1 MKKALTVLGLAGAL
15 ALSLGLAACGNNG
28 TGTGG
33 DKFEDLT
40 TAESVYGFSAAS
52 AGMLISAMEGGEA
65 QSFAAAYRGGYEGG
79 FGEGNFGEG
88 NFGSGEGAGAQQG
101 AGTEQGAGQ
110 ADFSELDGYMALIES
125 LLSDGGFGVREG
137 ASEREGYEYTMV
149 VTWRDLAGEKLE
161 YTMHYNRL
169 FTKTDRDDRDDR
181 DDWDDWDEIWEDEY
195 EEEYALEG
203 VLVVDGQ
210 DYPVRGTRSVE
221 EEGNESESETELRVD
236 LGGRTML
243 VEQESESE
251 GREQEQEYVYSVY
264 EGRRLVERSA
274 FSYEQEEGETEI
286 KMLTVKDGVTQAF
299 YFERERVR
307 GQERVLL
314 RVGSGRDAKTY
325 IVQAHTGADGQTSYT
340 YESIERYR

>member
-65 QSFAAAYRGGYEGG
+65 QSFAASYRGGYEGG

-88 NFGSGEGAGAQQG
+88 NFGSGEGAGGAQ
-101 AGTEQGAGQ
+101 Q

-169 FTKTDRDDRDDR
+169 FTRSDRDDRDDR
-181 DDWDDWDEIWEDEY
+181 DDWDEIWEDEY

-340 YESIERYR
+340 YESLERTR

>member
-65 QSFAAAYRGGYEGG
+65 KSFAASYRGGYEGG

-88 NFGSGEGAGAQQG
+88 DFGGGEGAGDTQQG

-137 ASEREGYEYTMV
+137 ASAREGYEYTMV

-169 FTKTDRDDRDDR
+169 FTKADHD
-181 DDWDDWDEIWEDEY
+181 DDWDDIWENEY
-195 EEEYALEG
+195 EEEYVLEG

-264 EGRRLVERSA
+264 EGRQLIERSA

-340 YESIERYR
+340 YESLERIR

>member
-15 ALSLGLAACGNNG
+15 ALSLGLAACGSGG
-28 TGTGG
+28 TG

-65 QSFAAAYRGGYEGG
+65 QAFAASYRGGYEGG
-79 FGEGNFGEG
+79 FGERD
-88 NFGSGEGAGAQQG
+88 FGSGESAGGAQQG
-101 AGTEQGAGQ
+101 AQQ

-137 ASEREGYEYTMV
+137 ASERAGYEYTMV
-149 VTWRDLAGEKLE
+149 VTWRDLAGETPE

-169 FTKTDRDDRDDR
+169 FTRADRDDR
-181 DDWDDWDEIWEDEY
+181 DDWDDFWEDEY

-203 VLVVDGQ
+203 VLVIDGQ
-210 DYPVRGTRSVE
+210 DYPVRGMRSVE
-221 EEGNESESETELRVD
+221 EDGHESESETELRVD

-243 VEQESESE
+243 VEQENESE
-251 GREQEQEYVYSVY
+251 GREQEQEYIYSVY
-264 EGRRLVERSA
+264 EGRQLVERSA
-274 FSYEQEEGETEI
+274 FSYEQEDGETEI

-314 RVGSGRDAKTY
+314 RVGSGRDAKAY

>member
-65 QSFAAAYRGGYEGG
+65 QSFAASYRGGYEGG
-79 FGEGNFGEG
+79 FGEGNFGSNE
-88 NFGSGEGAGAQQG
+88 SAGGTQQG
-101 AGTEQGAGQ
+101 DMQQGAGQ

-169 FTKTDRDDRDDR
+169 FTRSDRDDR

-325 IVQAHTGADGQTSYT
+325 IVRAHTGADGQTSYT
-340 YESIERYR
+340 YESLERIR

>member
-65 QSFAAAYRGGYEGG
+65 QSFAASYRGGYKGG

-88 NFGSGEGAGAQQG
+88 NFGSGEGAGDTQ
-101 AGTEQGAGQ
+101 Q

-169 FTKTDRDDRDDR
+169 FTRSDRDDRDDR
-181 DDWDDWDEIWEDEY
+181 DDWDEIWEDEY

-340 YESIERYR
+340 YESLERYR

>member
-65 QSFAAAYRGGYEGG
+65 QSFAASYRGGYEGG

-169 FTKTDRDDRDDR
+169 FTRTDRD

>member
-1 MKKALTVLGLAGAL
+1 
-15 ALSLGLAACGNNG
+15 
-28 TGTGG
+28 
-33 DKFEDLT
+33 
-40 TAESVYGFSAAS
+40 
-52 AGMLISAMEGGEA
+52 
-65 QSFAAAYRGGYEGG
+65 
-79 FGEGNFGEG
+79 
-88 NFGSGEGAGAQQG
+88 
-101 AGTEQGAGQ
+101 
-110 ADFSELDGYMALIES
+110 MALIES

-169 FTKTDRDDRDDR
+169 FTRSDRDDRDDR
-181 DDWDDWDEIWEDEY
+181 DDWDEIWEDEY

-325 IVQAHTGADGQTSYT
+325 IVQAYTGADGQTSYT
-340 YESIERYR
+340 YESLERIR

>member
-88 NFGSGEGAGAQQG
+88 NFGSGEGAGDTQQG
-101 AGTEQGAGQ
+101 AGDTQQGAGQ

-181 DDWDDWDEIWEDEY
+181 DDWDEIWEDEY

-274 FSYEQEEGETEI
+274 FSYEQEDGETEI

-340 YESIERYR
+340 YESLERIR

>member
-65 QSFAAAYRGGYEGG
+65 QSFAASYRGGYEGG

-88 NFGSGEGAGAQQG
+88 NFGSGEGAGDTQQG

-169 FTKTDRDDRDDR
+169 FTRSDRDDRDDR
-181 DDWDDWDEIWEDEY
+181 DDWDEIWEDEY

-340 YESIERYR
+340 YESLERYR

>member
-28 TGTGG
+28 AGTGG

-65 QSFAAAYRGGYEGG
+65 QSFAASYRGGYEGG

-88 NFGSGEGAGAQQG
+88 NFGSGEGAGDTQQG
-101 AGTEQGAGQ
+101 AGQV
-110 ADFSELDGYMALIES
+110 DFSELDGYMALIES

-169 FTKTDRDDRDDR
+169 FTKTDRDDR

-340 YESIERYR
+340 YESLERIR